1 MFYLINI
8 SLFYGIITCMNRKCA
23 ESLSDKE
30 MLPHGVNLINM
41 ITHYSLTD
49 RHTQVTQPVCMQL
62 TSKFK
67 KMKVA

>member
-1 MFYLINI
+1 
-8 SLFYGIITCMNRKCA
+8 MNRKCA
-23 ESLSDKE
+23 ESLSGKE

-62 TSKFK
+62 TPKFK